1 MADTTTPAATT
12 NQSFLGSLWS
22 GASTI
27 VGGIASGLGD
37 ALSGATNIVDS
48 FTPGS
53 LGGISGFFDSW
64 GASSAPTIPANIA
77 NTGASVGLGQNV
89 ASEGPLLT
97 QEAFAPSQ
105 QRQSQAPAVPATD
118 AAGRPPVVPDNPASA
133 TASSG
138 TAAVL
143 EPGSGVNTTFG
154 EAPWTQAYSEGSSK
168 LESDFA
174 GMRTGNQS
182 IGKLHDQVLK
192 YGDRNVALSN
202 SALASGGGKVDRGV
216 FSGMRNQA
224 LAADTVV
231 GQTKVRAELAY
242 QAFKDN
248 PTPATEAAARSAL
261 LEYAETARS
270 TYAGIYSPDPAS
282 ATASS
287 GTAAVLEPGSGV
299 NTTFGEAPWTQAY
312 SEGSSKLES
321 DFAGMRTGN
330 QSIGKLHDQVLKY
343 GDRNVALSN
352 SALASGGGKVDRG
365 VFSGMRN
372 QALAADTVV
381 GQTKVRAELAYQ
393 AFKDNPTPATE
404 AAARS
409 ALLEYAETARST
421 YAGIYSPDPRI
432 AELNTLREANV
443 MSATK
448 FKTDAAA
455 ATWKVSPAGDL
466 PGAEYAENAAT
477 FQRQGDAH
485 LRSGRIEEAS
495 IAYSQAQQELNK
507 ARSRFSRAQEE
518 EVVVGLFRWK
528 QNGKKVGVDWGT
540 VGQWAAMLSP
550 LALALLQ
557 SEQQDKTNKANWK
570 REDQIRAEDKAERA
584 EIRQWNADQRALYG
598 GGGGGSGGSK
608 SKPGTG
614 TAAAVNI
621 GGGTRSA

>member
-48 FTPGS
+48 FTHGS

-182 IGKLHDQVLK
+182 IGKLHDQVL
-192 YGDRNVALSN
+192 
-202 SALASGGGKVDRGV
+202 
-216 FSGMRNQA
+216 
-224 LAADTVV
+224 
-231 GQTKVRAELAY
+231 E
-242 QAFKDN
+242 
-248 PTPATEAAARSAL
+248 
-261 LEYAETARS
+261 
-270 TYAGIYSPDPAS
+270 
-282 ATASS
+282 
-287 GTAAVLEPGSGV
+287 
-299 NTTFGEAPWTQAY
+299 
-312 SEGSSKLES
+312 
-321 DFAGMRTGN
+321 
-330 QSIGKLHDQVLKY
+330 Y